1 MIPQTEISTLGDIT
15 LSLISDD
22 FLLGELRANIEK
34 MSREF
39 DWSNMVSD
47 LKRYATGEKRAL
59 KTEQA

>member
-1 MIPQTEISTLGDIT
+1 MIPQTEIASLSDIS

-22 FLLGELRANIEK
+22 SLLDKLRSNIEK

-47 LKRYATGEKRAL
+47 LERYTTGEKRAL